1 MYDPQR
7 TNVTSLGVR
16 TDRKTNYDLTFCI
29 HIDIEPPPPK
39 LFIIP
44 QTVRPTDRATDGKIK
59 WTAGANDGRG
69 EKERDMRRRRRRR
82 RRRIREE
89 KEGNGKEGRCSHRI
103 FHPL

>member
-59 WTAGANDGRG
+59 WTAGANDGPG
-69 EKERDMRRRRRRR
+69 EKEGERERDMRKRRRRRK
-82 RRRIREE
+82 REE
-89 KEGNGKEGRCSHRI
+89 RDRAGGRSTRRI